1 MAKSIYVVILFLV
14 TTLAAHAQHDGD
26 RAARLLQGTVT
37 ASDAAQEVAGAT
49 IRVYRQK
56 KLLGGTV
63 SDAAGHFIMRGL
75 PPGALQLR
83 VTAVGYQPVDT
94 ILQLQETGSV
104 HIYMQAQKQAMNEVV
119 VTAAEK
125 KGMTSTTIIGQTAME
140 HLQPSSFA

>member
-63 SDAAGHFIMRGL
+63 SDAAGHF
-75 PPGALQLR
+75 
-83 VTAVGYQPVDT
+83 
-94 ILQLQETGSV
+94 
-104 HIYMQAQKQAMNEVV
+104 
-119 VTAAEK
+119 
-125 KGMTSTTIIGQTAME
+125 
-140 HLQPSSFA
+140 